1 MLLEKFSNFYTPK
14 EQVVLETSTETTVD
28 SVTTLNESMQKTAT
42 IIGLFESLSAD
53 LNLVHKDEL
62 ESVSKLIIE
71 HVSSNIDNLKS
82 QLKDLS
88 KKDLNL
94 VNENIKIL
102 SNKVT
107 SLNDH
112 ANTNFEKYS
121 KLVYDTAITLE
132 EKIKA
137 VEIQDLVREDLSDLA
152 KEVVRVEEETKQDL
166 KKQAKLVYE
175 TATGLD
181 DKIKS
186 IKVVDFTPSINE
198 LQNQINVVQ
207 ESINGATKLQEDTAE
222 KYNKLVYESALT
234 LEQKINGVSSLVDQ
248 KVNSI
253 VIPDYSYLE
262 EQVKTVQDQVLE
274 INNKKPV
281 PDVSDKVTS
290 IEKRLNVVED
300 KRLKEQ
306 KKATSQ
312 LKEEITSLESHIS
325 KFNDKIVEQNNKYT
339 QLEKNTK
346 LAIAEAKR
354 LLVDN
359 KYAEI
364 NKKIAFIEQVL
375 EKFNDK
381 TILTEGILDAPPAT
395 KTSDP
400 LTPLNQNFV
409 TFEQLQKHYSLFI
422 NRIQQQL
429 TSIGGGGTVW
439 LYDLDD
445 VNYNSVKNA
454 SNGDVLSFNA
464 ANSKWEAAVVS
475 GGGAG
480 AYGDTNVYANV
491 SLLLPSYATTTFVTN
506 EVANLIA
513 AAPATLDTL
522 NELAAALGNDNN
534 FSTAVV
540 TQLST
545 KANTASLT
553 TANVTELTNLYF
565 SNARV
570 YSNVITLGY
579 ITSSALS
586 GYATNVQLT
595 SYATTANLSLKAN
608 IVDLTTANVT
618 ELTNQYF
625 TNARATAAVT
635 RSTLSNL
642 TVQGNITVTTGTI
655 NAVDVAATGNITSPY
670 FYSQSDIN
678 LKKDLIRVT
687 DALDIVN
694 QLEGYRFKWKNNDA
708 DSIGLIAQ
716 YVESV
721 LPMLIGSAPDGTKTV
736 LYNGLIAILLEAI
749 KAQQVQIDEIK
760 AIINEKH

>member
-14 EQVVLETSTETTVD
+14 EQVVVETATEATVD
-28 SVTTLNESMQKTAT
+28 SVTALNESMQKTAT

-71 HVSSNIDNLKS
+71 HVSTNIDNLKV

-102 SNKVT
+102 SGKVA
-107 SLNDH
+107 SLNEH

-137 VEIQDLVREDLSDLA
+137 VETQDLVREDLGEL
-152 KEVVRVEEETKQDL
+152 VRDVARIEEETKQDL

-175 TATGLD
+175 TASSLD

-186 IKVVDFTPSINE
+186 IKVTDFTPSINE
-198 LQNQINVVQ
+198 LQNQLNDVQ
-207 ESINGATKLQEDTAE
+207 ETVQGVTKSQEIVAE
-222 KYNKLVYESALT
+222 KYNKLVYDSALA
-234 LEQKINGVSSLVDQ
+234 LEQKINNVSSLVDQ
-248 KVNSI
+248 KVNAI
-253 VIPDYSYLE
+253 EIPDYSYLE
-262 EQVKTVQDQVLE
+262 EQVKTVQNQVSDLS
-274 INNKKPV
+274 NKEPV
-281 PDVSDKVTS
+281 PDLTDKVGS

-300 KRLKEQ
+300 KKLQEQ
-306 KKATSQ
+306 KKATKL
-312 LKEEITSLESHIS
+312 LKEEIVSLESHIS
-325 KFNDKIVEQNNKYT
+325 EFNDKIQEQNTKYI

-346 LAIAEAKR
+346 QAITEAKR

-364 NKKIAFIEQVL
+364 NKKITFIEQVL
-375 EKFNDK
+375 EKFNNK
-381 TILTEGILDAPPAT
+381 TVLSEGILDAPPET

-429 TSIGGGGTVW
+429 TSIGGGGAVW

-445 VNYNSVKNA
+445 VNFSSVKNA
-454 SNGDVLSFNA
+454 NDGDVLTYNA
-464 ANSKWEAAVVS
+464 ANLKWEAS
-475 GGGAG
+475 ISTGGST
-480 AYGDTNVYANV
+480 YGDTNVYANV

-553 TANVTELTNLYF
+553 TANVAEVTNLYF
-565 SNARV
+565 TNARV
-570 YSNVITLGY
+570 YSNVTQLGY
-579 ITSSALS
+579 ITSASLS
-586 GYATNVQLT
+586 GYALST
-595 SYATTANLSLKAN
+595 S
-608 IVDLTTANVT
+608 LTTANVA
-618 ELTNQYF
+618 EVTNLYF
-625 TNARATAAVT
+625 TNARSTAAVT
-635 RSTLSNL
+635 QSTLSNL
-642 TVQGNITVTTGTI
+642 TVQGNITVTAGTI

-678 LKKDLIRVT
+678 LKKDLNRVT

-694 QLEGYRFKWKNNDA
+694 KLEGYRFKWRNNDA

-716 YVESV
+716 YVENV

-760 AIINEKH
+760 TIINEKH